1 MQGVDPED
9 ELLLLSLLE
18 LALLDLLLALLAR
31 GGAADGAVALRQLAL
46 LPVTCGLRSARR
58 RPRGNGSDAT
68 GVDACDGRT
77 G

>member
-9 ELLLLSLLE
+9 EFLLLSLLE
-18 LALLDLLLALLAR
+18 FALLDLLLALLAR
-31 GGAADGAVALRQLAL
+31 GGAADGAVALRHLA

-58 RPRGNGSDAT
+58 RPGGNGSDAT
-68 GVDACDGRT
+68 GVDACDERT